1 MMTPRILTPPNG
13 KCPRP
18 CPNPRG
24 DAQKLHGSTWRGNA
38 RIAITLFLTV
48 ILLAACQ
55 SDGQPVFDKTMP
67 PDRRIPLLEGGPHAG
82 TADTGELVVDY
93 AYTRQPSSSNEVTL
107 HVQGSIVGMRRGSL
121 IANVYLM
128 ALESDGKV
136 ILRRALY
143 SSGFKTRS
151 SYFRPT
157 WTFDKTVTLPP
168 ETSALAI
175 DSYTRLAR
183 GRR

>member
-1 MMTPRILTPPNG
+1 MLTPRFLIPQ
-13 KCPRP
+13 KDKRPRTNP
-18 CPNPRG
+18 CRDVRKPY
-24 DAQKLHGSTWRGNA
+24 GSRWRGNA
-38 RIAITLFLTV
+38 RIAITLFLTA
-48 ILLAACQ
+48 ILFTACQ
-55 SDGQPVFDKTMP
+55 SDGRPVFNKTMP
-67 PDRRIPLLEGGPHAG
+67 PERRIPLLDGGPHAG

-136 ILRRALY
+136 ILRRVLY
-143 SSGFKTRS
+143 STGFKVRS

-157 WTFDKTVTLPP
+157 WTFNKTVTLPP

-175 DSYTRLAR
+175 DSYTRLDR